1 MNLAEI
7 RQRVFDQMDFDPDL
21 QQYRDSVVR
30 RLNDHYF
37 RISDSAHW
45 LFQQKEST
53 IQLRKD
59 IDGSATLK
67 ITNNP
72 SANNNFRYFFATGGM
87 IFTSEMEGQTL
98 IDTTNNIE
106 HTIVR
111 VYSSTQL
118 YIKDNWTGPTGATSA
133 FKIRFD
139 RLKLPAD
146 CIEVLGYVDR
156 ADDRGRLLQ
165 IERKREEYAYL
176 DRDNSGDAYVII
188 EDDAF
193 FGLTPI
199 NKPVLTLGSS
209 PGGGTSDL
217 LDNTEYEYFYT
228 IKAEGR
234 EGPPSQKV
242 SITTGTSSQI
252 TISNIEKTQWW
263 TAAGKTLTYHN
274 SGISKFVYR
283 RDKTNNGPIEL
294 IEILNASET
303 SHTDDQ
309 LFYGVVGLDAELGT
323 GANFQVTLSSPADR
337 IIYNESGP
345 RQYIRVH
352 YTPSADKVLNIRY
365 HYRPQKL
372 IADHD
377 SPKWPPQYHHLLVYA
392 VLEDMFLQ
400 MQATDQA
407 QVFRLRAEELLVQMR
422 RRYLS
427 RDEDRKR
434 FQRFDTI
441 KKYRNNFGPA
451 TTTFY
456 GANGP

>member
-59 IDGSATLK
+59 IDGSATVQ

-72 SANNNFRYFFATGGM
+72 LGNSNYRHFHSSGG
-87 IFTSEMEGQTL
+87 IFTAEMEGQTL
-98 IDTTNNIE
+98 IDTTNNTE

-111 VYSSTQL
+111 VYSGSYL
-118 YIKDNWTGPTGATSA
+118 FIKDNWAGPTGATSA

-188 EDDAF
+188 EDDSF

-209 PGGGTSDL
+209 AGGGTADL

-228 IKAEGR
+228 LKAEGR
-234 EGPPSQKV
+234 EGPASQKV
-242 SITTGTSSQI
+242 SLTTGTSSKI
-252 TISNIEKTQWW
+252 TISNVDKTQYW
-263 TAAGKTLTYHN
+263 TESGKTLSYFD
-274 SGISKFVYR
+274 SGITKLLYR
-283 RDKTNNGPIEL
+283 RDKTNNSPAEL
-294 IEILNASET
+294 IAILTESET
-303 SHTDDQ
+303 THEDDQ
-309 LFYGVVGLDAELGT
+309 LFYGLVGIDAELGT
-323 GANFQVTLSSPADR
+323 GATFQVTLSSPADR

-345 RQYIRVH
+345 RQHIRVH
-352 YTPSADKVLNIRY
+352 YTPSVDKLLNIRY

-377 SPKWPPQYHHLLVYA
+377 SPKWPAQYHHLLVYA

-441 KKYRNNFGPA
+441 KKYRVNYGPA
-451 TTTFY
+451 TTTFS
-456 GANGP
+456 GA